1 MAEQKET
8 VAEARTDTKTG
19 IKENERL
26 DDLQISG
33 LFIIQDI
40 KRFCFGMDAVLLS
53 GFVSV
58 KDGVKVLDMGTGTGI
73 LPLLLSAKTKASK
86 LTGLEIQPESAD
98 MARRSVEY
106 NRTVLQ
112 DRVEIVEGDIKEAGS
127 IFGPASFDVVTCNP
141 PYMKKGNGLV
151 NPDEAL
157 AIARHELMCTFDDVS
172 RAAAKVLT
180 PGGKLFL
187 VHKPER
193 LSELLC
199 TLTKYKLEPKRVRVV
214 YPYADKEPEMVLI
227 EAAKGGKSG
236 MKMEKPLIIFE
247 KSGDYTEEI
256 KRDYRF

>member
-1 MAEQKET
+1 MAET
-8 VAEARTDTKTG
+8 RTDTKPE

-33 LFIIQDI
+33 LFIIQDT

-58 KDGVKVLDMGTGTGI
+58 KDGAKVLDMGTGTRI

-106 NRTVLQ
+106 NKSVLQ
-112 DRVEIVEGDIKEAGS
+112 DRVEIVEGDIKEAGG
-127 IFGPASFDVVTCNP
+127 IFGPASFDVITCNP

-157 AIARHELMCTFDDVS
+157 AIARHELMCTFEDVARES
-172 RAAAKVLT
+172 AKLLT
-180 PGGKLFL
+180 PGGKLFV

-199 TLTKYKLEPKRVRVV
+199 TLTKYRLEPKRVRVV
-214 YPYADKEPEMVLI
+214 YPYVDKEPEMVLI

-247 KSGDYTEEI
+247 KSGEYTEEI

>member
-1 MAEQKET
+1 MAEQKEK
-8 VAEARTDTKTG
+8 VAEARTETKIE

-33 LFIIQDI
+33 LFIIQDT

-53 GFVSV
+53 GFVSI
-58 KDGVKVLDMGTGTGI
+58 KDGARVLDMGTGTGI

-86 LTGLEIQPESAD
+86 LTGLEIQTESAD

-106 NRTVLQ
+106 NRAVLQ
-112 DRVEIVEGDIKEAGS
+112 ARVEIVEGDIKEAGE
-127 IFGPASFDVVTCNP
+127 IFGPASFDAVTCNP

-157 AIARHELMCTFDDVS
+157 AIARHELKCTFDDVARES
-172 RAAAKVLT
+172 AKVLA
-180 PGGKLFL
+180 PGGRLFL

-227 EAAKGGKSG
+227 EAVKGGKSG
-236 MKMEKPLIIFE
+236 MKLEKPLIIFE
-247 KSGDYTEEI
+247 RNGEYTEEI
-256 KRDYRF
+256 KMDYRF

>member
-8 VAEARTDTKTG
+8 VAETRTDTKPE

-33 LFIIQDI
+33 LFIIQDT

-58 KDGVKVLDMGTGTGI
+58 KDGAKVLDMGTGTGI

-86 LTGLEIQPESAD
+86 LTGLEIQAESAD

-127 IFGPASFDVVTCNP
+127 IFGPASFDAVTCNP

-157 AIARHELMCTFDDVS
+157 AIARHELMCTFEDVT
-172 RAAAKVLT
+172 REAAKVLA

-199 TLTKYKLEPKRVRVV
+199 TLTKYRLEPKRVRVV
-214 YPYADKEPEMVLI
+214 YPYVNKEPEMVLI

-247 KSGDYTEEI
+247 KSGEYTAEI
-256 KRDYRF
+256 KKDYRF

>member
-1 MAEQKET
+1 MAKTRT
-8 VAEARTDTKTG
+8 VTKTE

-33 LFIIQDI
+33 LFIIQDT

-53 GFVSV
+53 GFVNV
-58 KDGVKVLDMGTGTGI
+58 KDGAKVLDMGTGTGI

-86 LTGLEIQPESAD
+86 ITGLEIQTESAD

-106 NRTVLQ
+106 NHAVLQ
-112 DRVEIVEGDIKEAGS
+112 DRVEIVEGDIKEAGE
-127 IFGPASFDVVTCNP
+127 IFGAATFDAVTCNP

-157 AIARHELMCTFDDVS
+157 AIARHELMCTFEDVARES
-172 RAAAKVLT
+172 AKVLA
-180 PGGKLFL
+180 PGGRLFL

-199 TLTKYKLEPKRVRVV
+199 TLTKYKLEPKRIRVV
-214 YPYADKEPEMVLI
+214 YPYVDKEPEMVLI
-227 EAAKGGKSG
+227 EAVKGGKSG
-236 MKMEKPLIIFE
+236 MKLEKPIIIFE
-247 KSGDYTEEI
+247 KSGEYTEEI